1 MSQEPNISDA
11 EMHIM
16 EAVWENPHSTA
27 AEITEQIGPATGWH
41 RKTINT
47 LISRLVAKDALGFE
61 SKPSAKK
68 YFPLIRRDD
77 YVQSVA
83 SQMVERLFG
92 GRVAPIVAHF
102 AEEQALS
109 SEDIEE
115 LRSILKELSD
125 DTD

>member
-1 MSQEPNISDA
+1 MSQKPNISDA

-16 EAVWENPHSTA
+16 EAVWAEPHATA
-27 AEITEQIGPATGWH
+27 ADITEQIGPQTGWH

-47 LISRLVAKDALGFE
+47 LISRLVSKGALGFE
-61 SKPSAKK
+61 SSASAKR
-68 YFPLIRRDD
+68 YFPLLNRDD

-83 SQMVERLFG
+83 SQMVNRLFG

-109 SEDIEE
+109 GEDIEE

-125 DTD
+125 DAD